1 MQPRFVA
8 RSLLAVALGLAVVL
22 GMGLA
27 ASSCGPKQKFC
38 PDAGDGV
45 CRPPPDAAV
54 DMGVDAPDEAACP
67 NGIMIAGDGAT
78 VCNP

>member
-1 MQPRFVA
+1 MQPRFRA

-22 GMGLA
+22 GMGLTA
-27 ASSCGPKQKFC
+27 TSCGPKQKFC

-54 DMGVDAPDEAACP
+54 DTGVDAPSVDQCA
-67 NGIMIAGDGAT
+67 IMVLGDGAV
-78 VCNP
+78 VCL